1 MSDAPNAKP
10 NATDTVEKG
19 ESLWVGAWHRL
30 RKNKMALAGGVFILL
45 LAGLSFIGPFFLEGD
60 YYTNTVLDD
69 KLLAPGEKR
78 LHRAEPTNGGS
89 GFRVDDILEPVSSQ
103 SAKAAQLK
111 VNSVTAEGAII
122 SLEIV
127 EPGDYSDEPPHPVA
141 LAYQIS
147 KSGPGQGATVR
158 LTFTESYILGTDHL
172 GRDQLGRII
181 KGGQISLMVGMV
193 ATFVS
198 LTIGIGYGTISGY
211 FGGKVDSV
219 MMRLVD
225 ILYSLPFVI
234 FVILLMVFA
243 KDLGD
248 SIDAWF
254 KARGSEF
261 SISGQWNM
269 LLLFVA
275 IGAVEWLTMARI
287 VRGQV
292 MSLRRQ
298 EFIEACI
305 SLGLPT
311 RRIIFRH
318 MVPNVLGP
326 VIVYTTLTIPA
337 VMLLEAFL
345 SFLGLGVQPP
355 TPSWGLLIKD
365 GADRMREAWW
375 MLVFPGAL
383 FAITLFS
390 FNFVGDGLRDALDPK
405 PSKD

>member
-1 MSDAPNAKP
+1 MSDIPTTKP
-10 NATDTVEKG
+10 CAIDTVEKG
-19 ESLWVGAWHRL
+19 ESLWVGAWYRL

-45 LAGLSFIGPFFLEGD
+45 LAGLSFMGPFFLEGD
-60 YYTNTVLDD
+60 YYTNTVLED
-69 KLLAPGEKR
+69 KLTAPG
-78 LHRAEPTNGGS
+78 AEYT
-89 GFRVDDILEPVSSQ
+89 
-103 SAKAAQLK
+103 
-111 VNSVTAEGAII
+111 
-122 SLEIV
+122 
-127 EPGDYSDEPPHPVA
+127 
-141 LAYQIS
+141 
-147 KSGPGQGATVR
+147 
-158 LTFTESYILGTDHL
+158 LGTDHL

-181 KGGQISLMVGMV
+181 KGGQISLLVGLV

-211 FGGKVDSV
+211 FGGKIDSV

-248 SIDAWF
+248 SIDEWF
-254 KARGSEF
+254 RARGSEF

-292 MSLRRQ
+292 MSLRQQ

-311 RRIIFRH
+311 HRILFRH
-318 MVPNVLGP
+318 MVPNILGP

-405 PSKD
+405 TSKD

>member
-1 MSDAPNAKP
+1 
-10 NATDTVEKG
+10 
-19 ESLWVGAWHRL
+19 
-30 RKNKMALAGGVFILL
+30 
-45 LAGLSFIGPFFLEGD
+45 
-60 YYTNTVLDD
+60 
-69 KLLAPGEKR
+69 
-78 LHRAEPTNGGS
+78 
-89 GFRVDDILEPVSSQ
+89 
-103 SAKAAQLK
+103 
-111 VNSVTAEGAII
+111 
-122 SLEIV
+122 
-127 EPGDYSDEPPHPVA
+127 
-141 LAYQIS
+141 
-147 KSGPGQGATVR
+147 
-158 LTFTESYILGTDHL
+158 
-172 GRDQLGRII
+172 
-181 KGGQISLMVGMV
+181 
-193 ATFVS
+193 
-198 LTIGIGYGTISGY
+198 
-211 FGGKVDSV
+211 

-254 KARGSEF
+254 KVRGSEF

-318 MVPNVLGP
+318 MVPNILGP

-375 MLVFPGAL
+375 MLVFPGIL
-383 FAITLFS
+383 FATTLFS

-405 PSKD
+405 TSKD

>member
-1 MSDAPNAKP
+1 MAETASKIKSNALSQ
-10 NATDTVEKG
+10 VEKG

-30 RKNKMALAGGVFILL
+30 RKNKMALLGSIFIILL
-45 LAGLSFIGPFFLEGD
+45 IGFSFIGPFFLED
-60 YYTNTVLDD
+60 NYYTYQ
-69 KLLAPGEKR
+69 E
-78 LHRAEPTNGGS
+78 
-89 GFRVDDILEPVSSQ
+89 LEQ
-103 SAKAAQLK
+103 KMQ
-111 VNSVTAEGAII
+111 
-122 SLEIV
+122 
-127 EPGDYSDEPPHPVA
+127 
-141 LAYQIS
+141 
-147 KSGPGQGATVR
+147 GPNK
-158 LTFTESYILGTDHL
+158 EYILGTDHL

-181 KGGQISLMVGMV
+181 KGGQISLMVGLV
-193 ATFVS
+193 ATVVS

-211 FGGKVDSV
+211 FGGNIDRF
-219 MMRLVD
+219 MMRIVD
-225 ILYSLPFVI
+225 ILYSLPFTI

-248 SIDAWF
+248 SIDTWF
-254 KARGSEF
+254 KEIGSNY

-269 LLLFVA
+269 LLLFIA

-292 MSLRRQ
+292 LSLRKQ

-311 RRIIFRH
+311 HRIIFRH

-365 GADRMREAWW
+365 GADRMREAPW
-375 MLVFPGAL
+375 MLVYPGAM
-383 FAITLFS
+383 FALALFS

-405 PSKD
+405 TSKD

>member
-1 MSDAPNAKP
+1 MANP
-10 NATDTVEKG
+10 ATQTKSNGLAQVEKG

-30 RKNKMALAGGVFILL
+30 RKNKMALLGSIFILL
-45 LAGLSFIGPFFLEGD
+45 LIGFSFIGPFFLED
-60 YYTNTVLDD
+60 NYYTYQELEL
-69 KLLAPGEKR
+69 KMQ
-78 LHRAEPTNGGS
+78 EPS
-89 GFRVDDILEPVSSQ
+89 ED
-103 SAKAAQLK
+103 
-111 VNSVTAEGAII
+111 
-122 SLEIV
+122 
-127 EPGDYSDEPPHPVA
+127 
-141 LAYQIS
+141 
-147 KSGPGQGATVR
+147 
-158 LTFTESYILGTDHL
+158 YILGTDHL

-181 KGGQISLMVGMV
+181 KGGQISLMVGLV
-193 ATFVS
+193 ATVVS

-211 FGGKVDSV
+211 FGGNIDRF
-219 MMRLVD
+219 MMRIVD
-225 ILYSLPFVI
+225 ILYSLPFTI

-248 SIDAWF
+248 SIDTWV
-254 KARGSEF
+254 KERGSNF

-292 MSLRRQ
+292 LSLRKQ

-311 RRIIFRH
+311 HRIIFRH

-365 GADRMREAWW
+365 GADRMREAPW
-375 MLVFPGAL
+375 MLIYPGIMFAL
-383 FAITLFS
+383 ALFS

-405 PSKD
+405 TSKD

>member
-1 MSDAPNAKP
+1 VSDAHKAKP
-10 NATDTVEKG
+10 NATDTIEKG
-19 ESLWVGAWHRL
+19 ESLWVGAWYRL

-60 YYTNTVLDD
+60 YYTNTVLED
-69 KLLAPGEKR
+69 KLTAPGGEYT
-78 LHRAEPTNGGS
+78 LGS
-89 GFRVDDILEPVSSQ
+89 
-103 SAKAAQLK
+103 
-111 VNSVTAEGAII
+111 
-122 SLEIV
+122 
-127 EPGDYSDEPPHPVA
+127 
-141 LAYQIS
+141 
-147 KSGPGQGATVR
+147 
-158 LTFTESYILGTDHL
+158 DHL

-181 KGGQISLMVGMV
+181 KGGQISLLVGLV

-211 FGGKVDSV
+211 FGGKIDSV
-219 MMRLVD
+219 MMRIVD

-248 SIDAWF
+248 SIDEWF
-254 KARGSEF
+254 RARGSEF

-292 MSLRRQ
+292 MSLRQQ

-311 RRIIFRH
+311 RRILFRH
-318 MVPNVLGP
+318 MVPNILGP

-405 PSKD
+405 TSKD